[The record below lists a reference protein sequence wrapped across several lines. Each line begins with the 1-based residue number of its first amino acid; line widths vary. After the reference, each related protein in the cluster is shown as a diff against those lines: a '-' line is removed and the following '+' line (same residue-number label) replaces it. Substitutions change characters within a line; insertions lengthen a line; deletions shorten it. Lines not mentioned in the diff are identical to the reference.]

1 MSVKKWA
8 MLRRAGTLARRHRE
22 AVSGSWRFR
31 RIVHEMHRRVDMA
44 MVRSINRETIEYQ
57 EKLIEQARL
66 ERLEQDL

>member
-1 MSVKKWA
+1 
-8 MLRRAGTLARRHRE
+8 
-22 AVSGSWRFR
+22 
-31 RIVHEMHRRVDMA
+31 MHRRVDMA